1 MPLDE
6 DDMTTTHGLTR
17 RQLTDLRTDLLSERV
32 RLERSLSAEL
42 ERGESTVMGFAPRG
56 PTDVAGGVALTLETR
71 THARYA
77 AILDALTRLAAGT
90 YGICVSCKNRIPY
103 GRLVVMPEATRCVA
117 CGARV

>member
-1 MPLDE
+1 
-6 DDMTTTHGLTR
+6 MTRAHGLTR
-17 RQLTDLRTDLLSERV
+17 RQLTDLRADLLSERA

-42 ERGESTVMGFAPRG
+42 ETGESTVMGFGPRALA
-56 PTDVAGGVALTLETR
+56 DADGGVALALETR

-77 AILDALTRLAAGT
+77 ATLDALTRLAAGT

-103 GRLVVMPEATRCVA
+103 GRLVVMPEAARCVA